1 MLKDKAW
8 LSLLQKACPVCLFKV
23 NIDGDRINTHFGTTE
38 QVLSVSK
45 LYLSMLCEALLVL
58 VACQIQ
64 PGSGSFSTASELK
77 SYLAECSEFPP
88 IFLHRISSP
97 LVDPLLSQS

>member
-1 MLKDKAW
+1 MF
-8 LSLLQKACPVCLFKV
+8 C
-23 NIDGDRINTHFGTTE
+23 G
-38 QVLSVSK
+38 
-45 LYLSMLCEALLVL
+45 ALLVL

-77 SYLAECSEFPP
+77 SYLAERSEFPP
-88 IFLHRISSP
+88 IFLHSISSP